1 MLLLIETVYFYPVP
15 SKGSQAVFC
24 VDVCLKERMSVC
36 VCERVCMSVCVS
48 ERERETE
55 RGCEA
60 ISSLYFLDIQS
71 QSLCVAV
78 FLSRFHGKA
87 IEVA

>member
-1 MLLLIETVYFYPVP
+1 M
-15 SKGSQAVFC
+15 
-24 VDVCLKERMSVC
+24 C

-78 FLSRFHGKA
+78 FFIPLPRRGNRGGIIASEFQKYRLP
-87 IEVA
+87 I